1 MKPLDSSS
9 ETPFADGQPPAEI
22 VGTRIGHRDGVAI
35 STENRT
41 SAQVTGKQRLP
52 NRWLLA
58 GAGVLMQL
66 AFGAVYAWSVFLN
79 PLVKT
84 FGWSNSQ
91 VTLAFSIAILV
102 LGFAAF
108 LGGLWMSRVGPRTVG
123 IVGGICYGLGVAL
136 SSLSAGRLWV
146 LYLSYGVLGGLG
158 LGLGYIVP
166 VATLVK
172 WFPDRRGFIT
182 GLAVAGFGAGALLT
196 APVAA
201 ALIQRVGVLQTLGIL
216 GIIYLVMVVAG
227 SSLMRNPPPG
237 WVPKNWQPSMKKQA
251 QVVARDFTLQRALST
266 WQWYA
271 LWAILF
277 LNVTAGISIISQAAP
292 MAGEISGVSPI
303 VAAGMVGII
312 SIANGAGRLLWA
324 WLSDAVGR
332 ANVFLI
338 MFLLQAALFFL
349 LPAQRDFAILV
360 TFAFVILG
368 CYGGGFGTMPAFATD
383 YFGPKFVGSIYGL
396 MLTAWGFG
404 GVLGPLLVARIREVT
419 GSYSGA
425 LTIIASVMLVSSLL
439 PLIIRGRQP
448 EVSRRVEVGARVA
461 AGGHGAPW
469 NG

>member
-1 MKPLDSSS
+1 MKPSDSSS
-9 ETPFADGQPPAEI
+9 ETPIAGGQPPPE
-22 VGTRIGHRDGVAI
+22 VVETRISQPNSIAAVGLTQDRQ
-35 STENRT
+35 
-41 SAQVTGKQRLP
+41 SAEETPKQRLP
-52 NRWLLA
+52 NRWVLA

-84 FGWSNSQ
+84 FGWSNSE
-91 VTLAFSIAILV
+91 VTLTFSIAILV

-136 SSLSAGRLWV
+136 SSFSAGRLWV

-216 GIIYLVMVVAG
+216 GIVYLVMVVAG
-227 SSLMRNPPPG
+227 ASVMNNPPPG
-237 WVPKNWQPSMKKQA
+237 WIPTGWQPSAKKQA
-251 QVVARDFTLQRALST
+251 QFSARDYTLQQALST
-266 WQWYA
+266 WRWYV

-292 MAGEISGVSPI
+292 MAGEISGVPPL
-303 VAAGMVGII
+303 VAASMVGII

-324 WLSDAVGR
+324 WLSDAMGR
-332 ANVFLI
+332 PSVFLI

-360 TFAFVILG
+360 ALAFVILS

-404 GVLGPLLVARIREVT
+404 GLFGPLLIARIREAT

-425 LTIIASVMLVSSLL
+425 LKIIASVMLVSSLL
-439 PLIIRGRQP
+439 PLAMRGK
-448 EVSRRVEVGARVA
+448 RVRSEPVRAS
-461 AGGHGAPW
+461 
-469 NG
+469 

>member
-1 MKPLDSSS
+1 MEFSDSSS
-9 ETPFADGQPPAEI
+9 QVSEI
-22 VGTRIGHRDGVAI
+22 AGSQSGHQK
-35 STENRT
+35 ST
-41 SAQVTGKQRLP
+41 

-91 VTLAFSIAILV
+91 VTFTFSIAILV

-123 IVGGICYGLGVAL
+123 IVAGICYGLGVAL
-136 SSLSAGRLWV
+136 SSLAAGRLWV

-216 GIIYLVMVVAG
+216 GIVYLVMVVAG
-227 SSLMRNPPPG
+227 ASVMKNPVPG
-237 WVPKNWQPSMKKQA
+237 WVPNSWQSSAKREA
-251 QVVARDFTLQRALST
+251 QFAPQDYTLQQALST

-292 MAGEISGVSPI
+292 MAAEISGVPPL

-332 ANVFLI
+332 PNVFLI
-338 MFLLQAALFFL
+338 MFLLQAAIFAF
-349 LPAQRDFAILV
+349 LPAQRDFAALV
-360 TFAFVILG
+360 SLAFVILS

-404 GVLGPLLVARIREVT
+404 GVLGPLLIARIREAT
-419 GSYSGA
+419 GSYTRA
-425 LTIIASVMLVSSLL
+425 LTIIAAVMLVSSLL
-439 PLIIRGRQP
+439 PLAMRNKRLRSEP
-448 EVSRRVEVGARVA
+448 VRAS
-461 AGGHGAPW
+461 
-469 NG
+469 